1 MKLKVGDK
9 VKYVGKLE
17 NLILENKI
25 GKVVFVDG
33 QGSMDMVGVQ
43 FDDFVKGHKL
53 NGLIKENN
61 GYYVWKKELKLLN
74 SKKGNIDE
82 WS

>member
-1 MKLKVGDK
+1 MKLKIGDT
-9 VKYVGKLE
+9 VKYVGKPE

-43 FDDFVKGHKL
+43 FDDFVKGHNL
-53 NGLIKENN
+53 HGIIKENN
-61 GYYVWKKELKLLN
+61 GYFVWKSELKLLN